1 MYHSQQPPKK
11 KTNVNGFGRGVDTLL
26 TTHGKGLK
34 SGEEIRFVLV
44 KGPSSSRT
52 LTNDPVNP
60 KAPKEA
66 FPLVAKF
73 SESVVTPQFDKTP
86 WNKARLYQRDAPKA
100 QDDSDDEAANNDT
113 NNLNGSPSGQGGM
126 PTQPKKRWRARNQKE
141 PRRQWVLQEEVE
153 FLENMMAKR
162 QEAGGKTGASTA
174 GTGGGGV
181 ANNNDGANGT
191 TSMYGGVPER
201 NSSQFVLLEANTLKD
216 NNIQVTILPTPHAT
230 ISFSKPNAIKA
241 LSMSEAEQAIDDQR
255 NKTSRFM
262 MHDQQRI
269 FQGQA
274 PIHRSRTR
282 LLGKLMTAAGG
293 EDENDID
300 TKTGK
305 RKASAAAKRKSRL
318 LDDNDGDED
327 DVMGDLTFRN
337 KSSKGS
343 AKARRELLNSFGDDM
358 RVDADGVLGGGN
370 DAIFGQRGQ
379 KFGHFAAGKDDAK
392 KEGAAASSNNKASGN
407 DGNAMADDFYQR
419 DVQAEYEELDYDA
432 NEQFDDDDVDVGET
446 DVHMGESHFSG
457 IDDDDDD
464 DLEDDVHGERPTGAE
479 GLASLAGFRLM
490 LAKARGEITPEQLA
504 EMADKNKRQAEE
516 EDKILAENDKK
527 KEDGSSSGD
536 HLAQIM
542 EAAEKARL
550 EAESKLAAAG
560 GATGANSSD
569 DGQGGGDMGANGGPK
584 GQPLKITQRLMDV
597 DENGQRLVTL
607 EAVRH
612 EIWLTRGRIP
622 MRRLMKIFDVNK
634 KSNQDRQTKFK
645 EVVRELCT
653 IVIDPIEGRML
664 VLKQHYSRAN

>member
-1 MYHSQQPPKK
+1 MSQAK
-11 KTNVNGFGRGVDTLL
+11 KTKAKGSGRGVDTLL
-26 TTHGKGLK
+26 TTHGKALR

-44 KGPSSSRT
+44 KGPSSSRM

-73 SESVVTPQFDKTP
+73 PESVVTPDFGTSP
-86 WNKARLYQRDAPKA
+86 WNTARLYQRDVPKA
-100 QDDSDDEAANNDT
+100 EDDSDDEAAK
-113 NNLNGSPSGQGGM
+113 GSPSGQ
-126 PTQPKKRWRARNQKE
+126 PQQPKKRWRARNQKE
-141 PRRQWVLQEEVE
+141 ARRQWVLQEEVE

-162 QEAGGKTGASTA
+162 QEAAGK
-174 GTGGGGV
+174 GGGTDTMSNS
-181 ANNNDGANGT
+181 AT
-191 TSMYGGVPER
+191 SSMYEGMPER
-201 NSSQFVLLEANTLKD
+201 NSSQFVLLEADTQKD

-230 ISFSKPNAIKA
+230 VSFSRPKAIKA
-241 LSMSEAEQAIDDQR
+241 LTMSEAEQAIDDQR
-255 NKTSRFM
+255 HKTTRFM

-282 LLGKLMTAAGG
+282 LLGKLLSAGG
-293 EDENDID
+293 GDDDNDID
-300 TKTGK
+300 IKTGRKKAGTK
-305 RKASAAAKRKSRL
+305 RKRNI
-318 LDDNDGDED
+318 DDDGGDED
-327 DVMGDLTFRN
+327 DVMRDLSYRN
-337 KSSKGS
+337 RSGRGS
-343 AKARRELLNSFGDDM
+343 QKARQELLNSFGDDT
-358 RVDADGVLGGGN
+358 RVDADGVLGGAN

-379 KFGHFAAGKDDAK
+379 KFGHFSAQKEENKKAG
-392 KEGAAASSNNKASGN
+392 GAAAGGGSSKVAGN

-446 DVHMGESHFSG
+446 DVHIGDSNFGGVEE
-457 IDDDDDD
+457 DDDDD

-504 EMADKNKRQAEE
+504 ELADKNKRQAEE
-516 EDKILAENDKK
+516 EDKILAENDKR
-527 KEDGSSSGD
+527 KEDGEDSSGD
-536 HLAQIM
+536 HLAKIM

-550 EAESKLAAAG
+550 EAESKLLAQKEAA
-560 GATGANSSD
+560 TTANSD
-569 DGQGGGDMGANGGPK
+569 DGSGEGGGANGGGAKPPK
-584 GQPLKITQRLMDV
+584 SNSSKTMMEV

-622 MRRLMKIFDVNK
+622 MKRLMKIFDVKK
-634 KSNQDRQTKFK
+634 KSSQDRQTKFK

-653 IVIDPIEGRML
+653 IETDPIGGRML